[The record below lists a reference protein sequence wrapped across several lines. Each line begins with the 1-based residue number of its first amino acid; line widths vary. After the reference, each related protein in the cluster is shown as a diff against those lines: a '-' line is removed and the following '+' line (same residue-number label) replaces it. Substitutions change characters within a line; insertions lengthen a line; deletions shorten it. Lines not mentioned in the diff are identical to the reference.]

1 MRKNNLFISTFI
13 AVFVLSAFGFS
24 QSGNAGTQSRYNI
37 HMQYDVSKT
46 VIPDNVKAEGK
57 AQGVIISIAEFTDI
71 RQVDDKK
78 IIGYVRER
86 DDTRVPIFTK
96 NDAATMVVANGI
108 KEYLKKAGYGVADK
122 TIQWNLKEETLPKG
136 SGKVIIGG
144 TIESMEVTCW
154 RGVFSHDYK
163 ANMKLNLVIAD
174 AAKGEILYQG
184 SVTFAYSRT
193 DVSFS
198 EGELGRVA
206 SIALGEA
213 IEKIFEGKTI
223 MEKIKEA
230 VNLRISD
237 YRIDFRISLHRMP
250 CSIACLL
257 RMDS

>member
-1 MRKNNLFISTFI
+1 
-13 AVFVLSAFGFS
+13 
-24 QSGNAGTQSRYNI
+24 
-37 HMQYDVSKT
+37 
-46 VIPDNVKAEGK
+46 
-57 AQGVIISIAEFTDI
+57 
-71 RQVDDKK
+71 
-78 IIGYVRER
+78 
-86 DDTRVPIFTK
+86 
-96 NDAATMVVANGI
+96 
-108 KEYLKKAGYGVADK
+108 
-122 TIQWNLKEETLPKG
+122 
-136 SGKVIIGG
+136 
-144 TIESMEVTCW
+144 
-154 RGVFSHDYK
+154 
-163 ANMKLNLVIAD
+163 MKLNLVIAD